1 MVTKGTLKSRAA
13 NATRDESRQAHEP
26 RKQNVRRSLITRTP
40 VSGARD
46 THGVIFVIASSELT
60 GEPLTRTPVSGARD
74 TRVTTRTCEEMRVT
88 TRTCEEMICVIAS
101 SDLTGEPRET
111 RIASQDTDAA
121 PELDE
126 GHRRSMHEKEEGKG
140 REG

>member
-1 MVTKGTLKSRAA
+1 MTGSRTRALDMIFVTASSDLTG
-13 NATRDESRQAHEP
+13 EP
-26 RKQNVRRSLITRTP
+26 LASSGLTGEPLTRTP

-46 THGVIFVIASSELT
+46 TPASSGLT

>member
-1 MVTKGTLKSRAA
+1 MTGAC
-13 NATRDESRQAHEP
+13 TRVLDM
-26 RKQNVRRSLITRTP
+26 
-40 VSGARD
+40 
-46 THGVIFVIASSELT
+46 IFVTATSDLTGEPLASSGLT
-60 GEPLTRTPVSGARD
+60 GEPLTRTPVSWARD
-74 TRVTTRTCEEMRVT
+74 

-126 GHRRSMHEKEEGKG
+126 GHRRSMHEKEGGKG

>member
-1 MVTKGTLKSRAA
+1 MTGSRTRALDMIFVTASSDLTGEPLTSSGLTGEPLTRA
-13 NATRDESRQAHEP
+13 
-26 RKQNVRRSLITRTP
+26 P
-40 VSGARD
+40 VSWAQD
-46 THGVIFVIASSELT
+46 TLASSGLT

-74 TRVTTRTCEEMRVT
+74 TRTCEEMV
-88 TRTCEEMICVIAS
+88 CVIAS
-101 SDLTGEPRET
+101 SDLTGEPLTRPRVSGARET

-121 PELDE
+121 PEHDE